1 MKFSAVR
8 YKATEPSLLSRPRR
22 IPDPELLRK
31 IWMHP
36 SLEIGFS
43 TLMQCGQS
51 MMLYFGAW
59 FVPNIKI
66 FSTLWQIMPLNYE
79 LKNSIFDRP
88 TCTCGVFCLKLII
101 FQKMW
106 VARRL
111 DNELLQLKIGHSLR
125 SFGPNNFMQKNKS
138 DFNLL
143 VGNFKTH
150 ITILL

>member
-1 MKFSAVR
+1 
-8 YKATEPSLLSRPRR
+8 
-22 IPDPELLRK
+22 
-31 IWMHP
+31 MHP

-66 FSTLWQIMPLNYE
+66 FSTLWPIMPRNHE
-79 LKNSIFDRP
+79 LKNSIVDRP

-125 SFGPNNFMQKNKS
+125 SSVAKDNLDPIISCKKNES
-138 DFNLL
+138 DFNPL